1 MTQTL
6 DSRRFGDVTFH
17 FDLMGLL
24 GSGLADES
32 LVIAASLFLIGTLV
46 AFITPAAGFVQLAGL
61 SVFYGKIVPGLG
73 SDTNLGVGAIFGVVS
88 MILVIYSLFNPVGVG
103 IPQSKAVVENALAV
117 ACRGKTFRVNV
128 LCIVGGGLAVIAIF
142 LPWVSTTL
150 LIEPD
155 GLTYEYPA
163 TPIDYVSSQLN
174 YEGVGR
180 PEFAVAM
187 SVLFGGVVLSFISPA
202 GGFVQLVGV
211 FMFYSNIDGYLVTS
225 MPGYTFFRTELV
237 YGFFLG
243 VVAASITILS
253 FFMALNQ
260 LTGKSLLRCDRIL
273 TWTLPGF
280 RETDPDVDKTAP

>member
-103 IPQSKAVVENALAV
+103 IPQTHGGPSGNLLNIVYRDESFRMNALCVIGA
-117 ACRGKTFRVNV
+117 
-128 LCIVGGGLAVIAIF
+128 GLAVIAIF

-150 LIEPD
+150 VAASD
-155 GLTYEYPA
+155 GQTYEYPA
-163 TPIDYVSSQLN
+163 TPIDYVSSQMN
-174 YEGVGR
+174 FQGVGE
-180 PEFAVAM
+180 PAFAVAM
-187 SVLFGGVVLSFISPA
+187 SVLFAGVVVSFITPA
-202 GGFVQLVGV
+202 GGFVQIVGIL
-211 FMFYSNIDGYLVTS
+211 MFYWNVDGYLVTGVNFT
-225 MPGYTFFRTELV
+225 GYSFFRTELV
-237 YGFFLG
+237 YGFLLG
-243 VVAASITILS
+243 IVGAGITVLS
-253 FFMALNQ
+253 FFVNLDSRASRNPFSW
-260 LTGKSLLRCDRIL
+260 GRVL
-273 TWTLPGF
+273 TWTLP
-280 RETDPDVDKTAP
+280 RK